1 MGVTMRDPDKPRD
14 IHSYAGFISDPDYQP
29 TPSATLRRWM
39 RHYIQAESGADTQ
52 GWSFGQLRR
61 AIMLAMNGSISVQ
74 SQGEPTSEQLASWL
88 TAVGRSQDRSA
99 FAALFEHFA
108 PRLKSYMFR
117 LGADSATAED
127 LAQETMVQ
135 VWRKAA
141 LYDRT
146 KAVPAA
152 WVFRVARNLRI
163 DRLRKQRFHETDIEE
178 TVIPAEDDGASNDRV
193 VDQLD
198 ASRLAPLVDALP
210 ADQQQVV
217 RLAFFEGLSHSEI
230 EQRLAI
236 PLGTVKSRMRLAFG
250 KLRKGMGDSR

>member
-1 MGVTMRDPDKPRD
+1 
-14 IHSYAGFISDPDYQP
+14 
-29 TPSATLRRWM
+29 
-39 RHYIQAESGADTQ
+39 
-52 GWSFGQLRR
+52 
-61 AIMLAMNGSISVQ
+61 MLAMNGSISVE
-74 SQGEPTSEQLASWL
+74 SHREPTPDELASWL
-88 TAVGRSQDRSA
+88 STVGQSQYRKA
-99 FAALFEHFA
+99 FEALFEYFA

-117 LGADSATAED
+117 LGADSSTAED

-135 VWRKAA
+135 IWRKAA
-141 LYDRT
+141 LYDKT

-178 TVIPAEDDGASNDRV
+178 TVVPSEDNGAGEERV
-193 VDQLD
+193 VDRLD

-210 ADQQQVV
+210 ADQQEVV
-217 RLAFFEGLSHSEI
+217 RLAFFEGLSHAEI

-250 KLRKGMGDSR
+250 KLRKGMGGSR